1 MKDRRNPSRLFCCIN
16 VYELLPEVF
25 DLIIKTEGGKKRRK
39 KNREKKN
46 KAEITTNV
54 TSLQANR
61 RFALY
66 SGSRDNAKSGISQ

>member
-1 MKDRRNPSRLFCCIN
+1 MKDSRNPSRLFCCIN

-25 DLIIKTEGGKKRRK
+25 DLIIKTEKKK
-39 KNREKKN
+39 KKKREKKN
-46 KAEITTNV
+46 KPEINTNV

-61 RFALY
+61 CFALY